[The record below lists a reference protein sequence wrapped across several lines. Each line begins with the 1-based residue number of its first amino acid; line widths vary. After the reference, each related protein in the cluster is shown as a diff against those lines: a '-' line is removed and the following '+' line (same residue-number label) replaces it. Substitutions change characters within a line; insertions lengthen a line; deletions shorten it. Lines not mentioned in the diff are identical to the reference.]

1 MNSAIPTESKVKS
14 GYSSKSTKGMLGQL
28 KGACTAF
35 ARSFGPL
42 DPACHLLAHVL
53 CLEQTRDAVF
63 SLIVLES

>member
-14 GYSSKSTKGMLGQL
+14 GYSSKSTKGMLGQ
-28 KGACTAF
+28 
-35 ARSFGPL
+35 RSLGPL
-42 DPACHLLAHVL
+42 DPACHLLAYVL